1 MPSSADI
8 LSPVSL
14 TAAVNEVRSPLSFL
28 KNSFY
33 SAEETKPTV
42 DIELSVLRD
51 ERSMAP
57 FVKRDGAGIMVSG
70 DSEEFKIVRPAHIR
84 IKRPMTPSDLLD
96 KRRAGFGIH
105 MGASDM
111 NAQMRAYLAR
121 EMSGM
126 LRKIQNSEEWLCAQ
140 ALRGSISYESEEHVS
155 FEVDFGRSAD
165 LTVTLS
171 GADLWTASTA
181 NIKGDFLSASE
192 LVNDASE
199 GIVTDVVLGRE
210 ARDAFLSN
218 AGVLSL
224 LDVNPAFIRN
234 GQLDLTQTI
243 RDDGALMLG
252 VYAHSVRVW
261 SYGRKVVL
269 PDELGGATEDL
280 IRPKFAEFI
289 WRSPEAERV
298 VYYGGIRDMK
308 AIGAGKVLEA
318 KRFSKSWEVEDPSA
332 RMLLIESNPLPC
344 NRRPD
349 TSVSMQVV
357 A

>member
-8 LSPVSL
+8 LSPSSL

-28 KNSFY
+28 KNTFY
-33 SAEETKPTV
+33 PTDQTVPTV
-42 DIELSVLRD
+42 DVELSVIRD
-51 ERSMAP
+51 GRSMAP

-70 DSEEFKIVRPAHIR
+70 DSEDFKIVKPAHIR
-84 IKRPMTPSDLLD
+84 IKRPMSPSDLLD

-105 MGASDM
+105 MTASDL
-111 NAQMRAYLAR
+111 NAQMRAYLSR

-140 ALRGSISYESEEHVS
+140 AIRGVINYAAEDGVS
-155 FEVDFGRSAD
+155 FSVDFGRSAD
-165 LTVTLS
+165 MVVTLA
-171 GADLWTASTA
+171 GADLWTASTSHP
-181 NIKGDFLSASE
+181 KTDFLAASE
-192 LVNDASE
+192 LINDNSE
-199 GIVTDVVLGRE
+199 GVATDVILGTE
-210 ARDAFLSN
+210 ARDAFLDN
-218 AGVLSL
+218 AEVRSL
-224 LDVNPAFIRN
+224 LDVNPAFIKN

-261 SYGRKVVL
+261 SYARQVTL
-269 PDELGGATEDL
+269 PDELGGATEAL
-280 IRPKFAEFI
+280 VRPKFAEFL

-308 AIGAGKVLEA
+308 AIGAGRVLEA
-318 KRFSKSWEVEDPSA
+318 KRFSKSWQVEDPSA
-332 RMLLIESNPLPC
+332 QMLLIESNPLPC

-349 TSVSMQVV
+349 THVSMQVV